1 MITVGKLLKKK
12 RQEKK
17 LAIEQVEK
25 ELLVRKKYL
34 IAAEQGD
41 WKIFPS
47 RVYAQGVVKNY
58 ARFLKLDESKIM
70 AYFRREYDRFEKIEF
85 REKKIKEGFIE
96 KLQKNTNITL
106 AILTFIFISF
116 IGFQLFLYLK
126 PPSVK
131 ILQPKNSPTTTKK
144 TSFII
149 KGKVEKDSQVL
160 INDQSIKVDKNG
172 SFSYKVP
179 LFTGENKFLI
189 KVIGSNGKT
198 TEKEVLIKKE

>member
-1 MITVGKLLKKK
+1 MITVGNLLKKK

-34 IAAEQGD
+34 IAVERGN

-58 ARFLKLDESKIM
+58 AKFLKLEEAKIM

-85 REKKIKEGFIE
+85 REKKIKENFIE
-96 KLQKNTNITL
+96 KLQRNTNITL
-106 AILTFIFISF
+106 SILTFIFISF
-116 IGFQLFLYLK
+116 IGFQLYLYLR
-126 PPSVK
+126 PPYVK
-131 ILQPKNSPTTTKK
+131 IIQPKDANATTKK
-144 TSFII
+144 NAFII
-149 KGKVEKDSQVL
+149 KGQAEKDSQVL
-160 INDQSIKVDKNG
+160 INNQSIKIDKKG
-172 SFSYKVP
+172 MFSYKVP
-179 LFTGENKFLI
+179 LFDGENKFLI

-198 TEKEVLIKKE
+198 TEKEVVIKKQ